1 VDLPVD
7 RRTFRLALT
16 VVVFTV
22 AFIVLVTLVTV
33 WSGATYY
40 TNSVVNNTLYPTASP
55 VPLSSVSTLTFT
67 LSLTLLI
74 VIFILG
80 ALLIYYL
87 VKWAT
92 EKLGK
97 TRYW

>member
-1 VDLPVD
+1 MA
-7 RRTFRLALT
+7 LA
-16 VVVFTV
+16 VVVIAV
-22 AFIVLVTLVTV
+22 AFLVLVTLVAV
-33 WSGATYY
+33 WSGTTYY
-40 TNSVVNNTLYPTASP
+40 TNGVVNNTLYPTATP
-55 VPLSSVSTLTFT
+55 VPLSSVSILTFI

>member
-1 VDLPVD
+1 MI
-7 RRTFRLALT
+7 
-16 VVVFTV
+16 VFTV

-55 VPLSSVSTLTFT
+55 VSLSSVSILTFA

>member
-1 VDLPVD
+1 MD
-7 RRTFRLALT
+7 RRTFRLVLA
-16 VVVFTV
+16 VIVFV
-22 AFIVLVTLVTV
+22 IAFIVLVTLVTV

-40 TNSVVNNTLYPTASP
+40 TNGVVNNTLYPTASP
-55 VPLSSVSTLTFT
+55 VPLSSVSTLTFA

-92 EKLGK
+92 ERLGK

>member
-1 VDLPVD
+1 M
-7 RRTFRLALT
+7 FA
-16 VVVFTV
+16 VV
-22 AFIVLVTLVTV
+22 FIVLIVLITV

-40 TNSVVNNTLYPTASP
+40 TSGVVNDTLHPTVGS
-55 VPLSSVSTLTFT
+55 VSLNSVSTLAFT